1 MREEMELHIAEAAAE
16 LRRKG
21 LSESD
26 ARSEARRR
34 FGSVLRN
41 SEDAHA
47 VWALV
52 WLEQLLQDIRYGIRQ
67 LVRARGWSVVAVL
80 TLALGIGAST
90 ALFSVIDA
98 AMLRPLPYPDP
109 DRLVTIRTEVDFPDG
124 SVSQPMPS
132 MDDMRTW
139 QNADDVLSSV
149 AGWGGA
155 FGGRIV
161 DGPEPERIQVFEFTE
176 DYLSMHGVTPVL
188 GRDFSFEDMRAE
200 APPVALLGY
209 GYWQSRYGGRT
220 DAIGESIRLSDGVA
234 TIVGVLPRSFNTG
247 SPVSRPLRIPLEEV
261 SSRGTGRVSVYG
273 RLQPGIT
280 IEAASERLSS
290 LTVPGRALEARAIV
304 DSRLN
309 RTTDSYRTTVN
320 VLVAAVALIL
330 LIACVNVAGLLF
342 ARGAARQPEFATRF
356 SVGAGWPRLTRQ
368 LLTESLV
375 LALVGAGVGVGLAS
389 VALDAIVA
397 NIPMSIPEN
406 SAVEINLRV
415 LAGTAA
421 LLIPTVVVFGFM
433 PAILLSRVN
442 LAQAFAHGARHSVSS
457 TLSRRGGQMLIV
469 AEVALAAILVVGA
482 GLMVRTYARLAA
494 FDLGFD
500 PDGLVAME
508 VLPLSP
514 DPGVHETY
522 YPELL
527 RRLRAT
533 VGIATAGGVDNFPLG
548 GSHEVWL
555 GSRLAANRPGP
566 RCSVCCRATS
576 RRLTL
581 NFSTG
586 GCRRTGTMHPDTG
599 VRLSIRRRL
608 GEIFPDGRAV
618 GGRFTHFGQSEPWT
632 VLGVVAD
639 VRHGGPLGDT
649 RVTNSQVYLPF
660 EASEAN
666 MTRAMTIVVRPSG
679 SGPNPLGQLRSVAQS
694 VGPRVLV
701 ESVRTADDW
710 FGDRVA
716 TPRRRTLSVGSARRP
731 GSCTDPGR
739 RVWHHGLRGG
749 APHGGNRRADSLW
762 RHTPPGRMDDRE
774 GLRCAHRGRYA
785 SGSRRGGRGRA
796 HHPVFSF
803 RDGTN
808 RSSDFRGGGLDAGGG
823 RLPGRSD
830 SGVPRGTRRPD
841 PNVTGLL
848 TRRVAMRHLPPTTVL
863 RPGALRREE
872 WELFPGCRA

>member
-21 LSESD
+21 LGESD

-109 DRLVTIRTEVDFPDG
+109 DRLVTITPETVFQDG
-124 SVSQPMPS
+124 RVSRATSS

-149 AGWGGA
+149 AGWGNA
-155 FGGRIV
+155 FGGRIA
-161 DGPEPERIQVFEFTE
+161 DGPEPERIRVLQFTE
-176 DYLSMHGVTPVL
+176 DFLSMHGVTPFL
-188 GRDFSFEDMRAE
+188 GRDFSLEDMRAE

-220 DAIGESIRLSDGVA
+220 DAIGESIRLDDGVA
-234 TIVGVLPRSFNTG
+234 TIVGVLPRSFNTD
-247 SPVSRPLRIPLEEV
+247 SPVSRPLRVPLDEA
-261 SSRGTGRVSVYG
+261 SRRGTGRVSVYG

-290 LTVPGRALEARAIV
+290 RTIPGESALEARAIV

-309 RTTDSYRTTVN
+309 RTTDGYRTTVN

-375 LALVGAGVGVGLAS
+375 LGLAGAVVGVLLAS
-389 VALDAIVA
+389 AALDAIVA
-397 NIPMSIPEN
+397 NIPMSMPAN

-421 LLIPTVVVFGFM
+421 LLIPTVVLFGFV

-457 TLSRRGGQMLIV
+457 MLSGRGGQMLIV

-482 GLMVRTYARLAA
+482 GLMVRTYERLSA

-527 RRLRAT
+527 RHLRAT
-533 VGIATAGGVDNFPLG
+533 VGIASAGGVDNFPLG
-548 GSHEVWL
+548 ARTMFTSVEAGGEATGITMFRVL
-555 GSRLAANRPGP
+555 PGYFETIDVELLDGRLPTDQDHASGFRGAVINQAAAR
-566 RCSVCCRATS
+566 
-576 RRLTL
+576 
-581 NFSTG
+581 
-586 GCRRTGTMHPDTG
+586 
-599 VRLSIRRRL
+599 
-608 GEIFPDGRAV
+608 EIFPDGRAV
-618 GGRFTHFGQSEPWT
+618 GGRFTRFGQSEQWT

-649 RVTNSQVYLPF
+649 RVTNQVYLPF
-660 EASEAN
+660 DASEAN
-666 MTRAMTIVVRPSG
+666 PTRAMTIVVRPSG

-694 VGPRVLV
+694 VGPRVLI

-710 FGDRVA
+710 FGDRVV
-716 TPRRRTLSVGSARRP
+716 TPRRRTLLLSLLGGLGLVLTLVGVFGITAYAAARRTAEIGVRIAFGATRP
-731 GSCTDPGR
+731 HVVWMIVRDSVVPIVAGTLLGLGGAAGAARIIRTFLFQTEPTDPLTFVAVALMLTGAGTLAALVPAFR
-739 RVWHHGLRGG
+739 AARIDPTRTLR
-749 APHGGNRRADSLW
+749 
-762 RHTPPGRMDDRE
+762 
-774 GLRCAHRGRYA
+774 A
-785 SGSRRGGRGRA
+785 S
-796 HHPVFSF
+796 
-803 RDGTN
+803 
-808 RSSDFRGGGLDAGGG
+808 
-823 RLPGRSD
+823 
-830 SGVPRGTRRPD
+830 
-841 PNVTGLL
+841 
-848 TRRVAMRHLPPTTVL
+848 
-863 RPGALRREE
+863 
-872 WELFPGCRA
+872 

>member
-1 MREEMELHIAEAAAE
+1 MLARLAENKRIDGKTIGIDATTLEANAAHGSYRARDGDE
-16 LRRKG
+16 PMLTRKLRYW
-21 LSESD
+21 
-26 ARSEARRR
+26 
-34 FGSVLRN
+34 FGSFLRN

-52 WLEQLLQDIRYGIRQ
+52 WLEQLGQDIRYGIRQ

-80 TLALGIGAST
+80 TLALGMGAST

-109 DRLVTIRTEVDFPDG
+109 DRLVTITPETVFQDG
-124 SVSQPMPS
+124 RVSRATSS

-149 AGWGGA
+149 AGWGNA
-155 FGGRIV
+155 FGGRIA
-161 DGPEPERIQVFEFTE
+161 DGPEPERIRVLQFTE
-176 DYLSMHGVTPVL
+176 DFLSMHGVAPVL
-188 GRDFSFEDMRAE
+188 GRDFSLEDMRAE
-200 APPVALLGY
+200 APAVALLGY

-220 DAIGESIRLSDGVA
+220 DAIGESIRLDDGVA
-234 TIVGVLPRSFNTG
+234 TIVGVLPRSFNTDI
-247 SPVSRPLRIPLEEV
+247 PVFRPLRVPLDEA
-261 SSRGTGRVSVYG
+261 SRRGTGRVSVYG

-290 LTVPGRALEARAIV
+290 LTIPGESALEARAIV

-309 RTTDSYRTTVN
+309 RTTDGYRTTVN

-368 LLTESLV
+368 LLTESVV
-375 LALVGAGVGVGLAS
+375 LALAGAVVGVGLAS

-397 NIPMSIPEN
+397 NIPMSMPAN

-415 LAGTAA
+415 LAAAAA
-421 LLIPTVVVFGFM
+421 LLIPTVVLFGFV
-433 PAILLSRVN
+433 PAILLSRVK

-457 TLSRRGGQMLIV
+457 MLSRRGGQMLIV
-469 AEVALAAILVVGA
+469 AEVTLAAILVVGA

-514 DPGVHETY
+514 DPGVRDTY

-548 GSHEVWL
+548 GATRF
-555 GSRLAANRPGP
+555 GSVAVDGESTTTTLFRVLPGYFETIDVELIDGRLPTDRDHVSGYRGAVINQAAAR
-566 RCSVCCRATS
+566 
-576 RRLTL
+576 
-581 NFSTG
+581 
-586 GCRRTGTMHPDTG
+586 
-599 VRLSIRRRL
+599 
-608 GEIFPDGRAV
+608 EIFRDGRAV

-649 RVTNSQVYLPF
+649 RVTNQVYLPF

-666 MTRAMTIVVRPSG
+666 MTQAMTIVVRPSG
-679 SGPNPLGQLRSVAQS
+679 SGPNPQGQLRSVAQS

-716 TPRRRTLSVGSARRP
+716 TPRRRTLLLGLLGGLGLVLTLVGVFGITAYAAARRTAEIGVRIAFGATRP
-731 GSCTDPGR
+731 QV
-739 RVWHHGLRGG
+739 VWMIVRDSVVPIVAGTLLGLGG
-749 APHGGNRRADSLW
+749 AAGAARIIRSFLFQTEPSDPLTFVAVALMLAGAGSLAALIPAFRAARVDP
-762 RHTPPGRMDDRE
+762 TQT
-774 GLRCAHRGRYA
+774 LRA
-785 SGSRRGGRGRA
+785 S
-796 HHPVFSF
+796 
-803 RDGTN
+803 
-808 RSSDFRGGGLDAGGG
+808 
-823 RLPGRSD
+823 
-830 SGVPRGTRRPD
+830 
-841 PNVTGLL
+841 
-848 TRRVAMRHLPPTTVL
+848 
-863 RPGALRREE
+863 
-872 WELFPGCRA
+872 

>member
-21 LSESD
+21 LGESD
-26 ARSEARRR
+26 ARFEARRR
-34 FGSVLRN
+34 FGSALRN

-47 VWALV
+47 VWAVV

-109 DRLVTIRTEVDFPDG
+109 DRLVTIRTEVDFLG
-124 SVSQPMPS
+124 GNVAQPMPS

-139 QNADDVLSSV
+139 QTADDVFSSV
-149 AGWGGA
+149 AGWGRA
-155 FGGRIV
+155 FGGRIA

-176 DYLSMHGVTPVL
+176 DFLSMHGVTPVL
-188 GRDFSFEDMRAE
+188 GRDFSIEDMQAE

-220 DAIGESIRLSDGVA
+220 DAIGESIRLSDGVV
-234 TIVGVLPRSFNTG
+234 TIVGVLPRSFNADT
-247 SPVSRPLRIPLEEV
+247 PVFRPLRVPLDEA

-309 RTTDSYRTTVN
+309 RTTDRYRTTVT

-375 LALVGAGVGVGLAS
+375 LALAGAVVGVLLAS
-389 VALDAIVA
+389 AALDAIVA
-397 NIPMSIPEN
+397 NIPMSMPVN

-415 LAGTAA
+415 LAGTASV
-421 LLIPTVVVFGFM
+421 LLTTVVLFGFV

-442 LAQAFAHGARHSVSS
+442 LAQAFAHGALHSVSS

-482 GLMVRTYARLAA
+482 GLMIRTYERLAA

-514 DPGVHETY
+514 DPSVHGTY
-522 YPELL
+522 YLELL
-527 RRLRAT
+527 RHLRAT
-533 VGIATAGGVDNFPLG
+533 VGIASAGGVDNFPLG
-548 GSHEVWL
+548 ASAMFTAVEVGGESTFVTMFRVL
-555 GSRLAANRPGP
+555 PGYFETIDVELLDGRLPTDQDHASGFRGAVINQAAAR
-566 RCSVCCRATS
+566 
-576 RRLTL
+576 
-581 NFSTG
+581 
-586 GCRRTGTMHPDTG
+586 
-599 VRLSIRRRL
+599 
-608 GEIFPDGRAV
+608 EIFPDGPAV
-618 GGRFTHFGQSEPWT
+618 GRRFTHFGQSEPWT

-639 VRHGGPLGDT
+639 VRHGGPLG
-649 RVTNSQVYLPF
+649 VQSTNNQVYLPF
-660 EASEAN
+660 DASEAN
-666 MTRAMTIVVRPSG
+666 PTRAMTIVVRPSG
-679 SGPNPLGQLRSVAQS
+679 SGPNPQGQLRSVAQS

-701 ESVRTADDW
+701 ESVRTADGW

-716 TPRRRTLSVGSARRP
+716 TPRRRTLLLGLLGGLGLVLTLVGVFGITAYTAARRTAEIGVRIAFGATRP
-731 GSCTDPGR
+731 QVVWMIVRDSVVPIVAGTLLGLGGAAGAARIIRTFLFQTEPTDPLTFVAVALMLTGAGTLAALIPAFR
-739 RVWHHGLRGG
+739 AARIDPTATLR
-749 APHGGNRRADSLW
+749 
-762 RHTPPGRMDDRE
+762 
-774 GLRCAHRGRYA
+774 A
-785 SGSRRGGRGRA
+785 S
-796 HHPVFSF
+796 
-803 RDGTN
+803 
-808 RSSDFRGGGLDAGGG
+808 
-823 RLPGRSD
+823 
-830 SGVPRGTRRPD
+830 
-841 PNVTGLL
+841 
-848 TRRVAMRHLPPTTVL
+848 
-863 RPGALRREE
+863 
-872 WELFPGCRA
+872 

>member
-1 MREEMELHIAEAAAE
+1 MLARLAENK
-16 LRRKG
+16 RIDGKTIG
-21 LSESD
+21 ID
-26 ARSEARRR
+26 ATTLEARAAHGRYRARDGDELMLTRR
-34 FGSVLRN
+34 LRYWFGSVLRN

-67 LVRARGWSVVAVL
+67 LARARGWSVVAVL

-98 AMLRPLPYPDP
+98 AMLRPLPYPNP

-132 MDDMRTW
+132 MDDMRAW
-139 QNADDVLSSV
+139 QNADDVFLSV
-149 AGWGGA
+149 AAWGGA
-155 FGGRIV
+155 FGGRIA

-176 DYLSMHGVTPVL
+176 DYLSMHGVTPFL

-247 SPVSRPLRIPLEEV
+247 SPVSRPLRVPLDEA

-280 IEAASERLSS
+280 IDAASERLSS

-309 RTTDSYRTTVN
+309 LTTDGYGTTVN

-342 ARGAARQPEFATRF
+342 ARGTARQPEFATRF
-356 SVGAGWPRLTRQ
+356 SIGAGWPRLTRQ

-375 LALVGAGVGVGLAS
+375 LALAGAVVGVGLAS

-522 YPELL
+522 YLELL
-527 RRLRAT
+527 SHLRAT
-533 VGIATAGGVDNFPLG
+533 VGIASAGGVDNFSLG
-548 GSHEVWL
+548 DSMMFTAVQVGGESTLITMFRVLPGYFETIDVEL
-555 GSRLAANRPGP
+555 LDGRLPTDQDHASGYRGAVINRAA
-566 RCSVCCRATS
+566 A
-576 RRLTL
+576 RR
-581 NFSTG
+581 
-586 GCRRTGTMHPDTG
+586 
-599 VRLSIRRRL
+599 
-608 GEIFPDGRAV
+608 IFPDGAAV
-618 GGRFTHFGQSEPWT
+618 GRRFTRLGQSERWT
-632 VLGVVAD
+632 VLGVVGNI
-639 VRHGGPLGDT
+639 RHGGPLS
-649 RVTNSQVYLPF
+649 VQLTNSQVYLPF

-716 TPRRRTLSVGSARRP
+716 TPRRRTLLLGLLGGLGLVLTLVGVFGITAYAAARRTAEIGVRIAFGATRP
-731 GSCTDPGR
+731 QVVWMIVRDSVVPIVAGTLLGLGGAAVGARIIRTFLFQTEPTDPLTFVAVALMLAGAGTLAALIPAFR
-739 RVWHHGLRGG
+739 ASRVDPTRTLRE
-749 APHGGNRRADSLW
+749 S
-762 RHTPPGRMDDRE
+762 
-774 GLRCAHRGRYA
+774 
-785 SGSRRGGRGRA
+785 
-796 HHPVFSF
+796 
-803 RDGTN
+803 
-808 RSSDFRGGGLDAGGG
+808 
-823 RLPGRSD
+823 
-830 SGVPRGTRRPD
+830 
-841 PNVTGLL
+841 
-848 TRRVAMRHLPPTTVL
+848 
-863 RPGALRREE
+863 
-872 WELFPGCRA
+872 

>member
-1 MREEMELHIAEAAAE
+1 MLARLAENKRIDGKTIGIDATTLEANAAHDSYRARDGDE
-16 LRRKG
+16 PMLTRKLRYW
-21 LSESD
+21 
-26 ARSEARRR
+26 

-109 DRLVTIRTEVDFPDG
+109 DRLVTITPETVFQDG
-124 SVSQPMPS
+124 RVSRATSS

-149 AGWGGA
+149 AGWGNA
-155 FGGRIV
+155 FGGRIA
-161 DGPEPERIQVFEFTE
+161 DGPEPERIRVLQFTE
-176 DYLSMHGVTPVL
+176 DFLSMHGVAPVL
-188 GRDFSFEDMRAE
+188 GRDFSLEDMRAE
-200 APPVALLGY
+200 APAVALLGY

-234 TIVGVLPRSFNTG
+234 TIVGVLPRSFNTDI
-247 SPVSRPLRIPLEEV
+247 PVFRPLRVPLDEA
-261 SSRGTGRVSVYG
+261 SRRGTGRVSVYG

-290 LTVPGRALEARAIV
+290 LTIPGESALEARAIV

-309 RTTDSYRTTVN
+309 RTTDGYRTTVN

-356 SVGAGWPRLTRQ
+356 SVGAGWPRLMRQ

-375 LALVGAGVGVGLAS
+375 LALAGAVVGVGLAS
-389 VALDAIVA
+389 AALDAIVA
-397 NIPMSIPEN
+397 NLPMSMPVN

-415 LAGTAA
+415 LAGAAA
-421 LLIPTVVVFGFM
+421 LLIPTVALFGFA

-457 TLSRRGGQMLIV
+457 MLSGRGGQMLIV

-482 GLMVRTYARLAA
+482 GLMIRTYARLAA

-533 VGIATAGGVDNFPLG
+533 VGIASAGGVDNFPLG
-548 GSHEVWL
+548 D
-555 GSRLAANRPGP
+555 
-566 RCSVCCRATS
+566 AT
-576 RRLTL
+576 
-581 NFSTG
+581 
-586 GCRRTGTMHPDTG
+586 TGTSVEADGESTVTTLFRVLPGYFETIDVELLDG
-599 VRLSIRRRL
+599 RLPMDRDHASGFRGAVINRAAAR
-608 GEIFPDGRAV
+608 EIFPDGRAV
-618 GGRFTHFGQSEPWT
+618 GGRLTTVFPREQWT

-639 VRHGGPLGDT
+639 VRHRGPLGDI
-649 RVTNSQVYLPF
+649 RVRNQVYLPF

-666 MTRAMTIVVRPSG
+666 LIRPMTIVVRPSG

-716 TPRRRTLSVGSARRP
+716 TPRRRTLLLGLLGGLGLVLTLVGVFGITAYAAARRTAEIGVRIAFGATRP
-731 GSCTDPGR
+731 QVVWMIVRDSVVPIVAGTLLGLGGAAGAARIIRSFLFQTEPTDPLTFVAVALMLAGAGSLAALIPAFR
-739 RVWHHGLRGG
+739 AARVDPTRTLR
-749 APHGGNRRADSLW
+749 
-762 RHTPPGRMDDRE
+762 
-774 GLRCAHRGRYA
+774 A
-785 SGSRRGGRGRA
+785 S
-796 HHPVFSF
+796 
-803 RDGTN
+803 
-808 RSSDFRGGGLDAGGG
+808 
-823 RLPGRSD
+823 
-830 SGVPRGTRRPD
+830 
-841 PNVTGLL
+841 
-848 TRRVAMRHLPPTTVL
+848 
-863 RPGALRREE
+863 
-872 WELFPGCRA
+872 

>member
-34 FGSVLRN
+34 FGSVLQN
-41 SEDAHA
+41 SEEAHA
-47 VWALV
+47 VWAVV

-124 SVSQPMPS
+124 RVAQPTPS

-149 AGWGGA
+149 AGWGRA

-161 DGPEPERIQVFEFTE
+161 DGPEPERIQVLEFTD
-176 DYLSMHGVTPVL
+176 DYLSMHGVAPFL
-188 GRDFSFEDMRAE
+188 GRDFSLEDMRAE
-200 APPVALLGY
+200 APAVALLGY

-220 DAIGESIRLSDGVA
+220 DAIGESIRLDDGVA
-234 TIVGVLPRSFNTG
+234 TIVGVLPRSFNRG
-247 SPVSRPLRIPLEEV
+247 IPVFRPLRVPLDEA
-261 SSRGTGRVSVYG
+261 SRRGTGRVSVYG

-290 LTVPGRALEARAIV
+290 LTIPGESDLAARAIV
-304 DSRLN
+304 VSRLN
-309 RTTDSYRTTVN
+309 STTDGYRTTVT

-375 LALVGAGVGVGLAS
+375 LALAGAVVGVLLAA

-397 NIPMSIPEN
+397 NIPMSMPAN
-406 SAVEINLRV
+406 SAVEINFRV

-421 LLIPTVVVFGFM
+421 LLLPTVVLFGFV

-482 GLMVRTYARLAA
+482 GLMIRTYERLAA

-508 VLPLSP
+508 VLPLRP
-514 DPGVHETY
+514 DPSVHGTY
-522 YPELL
+522 YLELL
-527 RRLRAT
+527 RHLRAT
-533 VGIATAGGVDNFPLG
+533 VGIASAGGVDNFPLG
-548 GSHEVWL
+548 ATLMFTAVEVGGESTFITMFRVL
-555 GSRLAANRPGP
+555 PGYFETIDVELLDGRLPTDQDHASGFRGAGINQTAAR
-566 RCSVCCRATS
+566 
-576 RRLTL
+576 
-581 NFSTG
+581 
-586 GCRRTGTMHPDTG
+586 
-599 VRLSIRRRL
+599 
-608 GEIFPDGRAV
+608 EIYPDGPAV
-618 GGRFTHFGQSEPWT
+618 GKRFTHFGQSEPWT

-639 VRHGGPLGDT
+639 VRHGGPLG
-649 RVTNSQVYLPF
+649 VQSTNNQVYLPF
-660 EASEAN
+660 DASEAN
-666 MTRAMTIVVRPSG
+666 PTRAMTIIVRPSG
-679 SGPNPLGQLRSVAQS
+679 SGPNPQGQLRSVAQS
-694 VGPRVLV
+694 VGPLVLV

-716 TPRRRTLSVGSARRP
+716 TPRRRTLLLSLLGGLGLVLTLVGVFGITAYAAARRTAEIGVRIAFGATRP
-731 GSCTDPGR
+731 QVVWMIVRDSVVPIVAGTLLGLGGAAGAARIIRTFLFQTEPTDP
-739 RVWHHGLRGG
+739 
-749 APHGGNRRADSLW
+749 
-762 RHTPPGRMDDRE
+762 
-774 GLRCAHRGRYA
+774 
-785 SGSRRGGRGRA
+785 
-796 HHPVFSF
+796 
-803 RDGTN
+803 
-808 RSSDFRGGGLDAGGG
+808 
-823 RLPGRSD
+823 
-830 SGVPRGTRRPD
+830 
-841 PNVTGLL
+841 L
-848 TRRVAMRHLPPTTVL
+848 TFVAMALMLAGAGTLAALIPAFRAARIDPTATL
-863 RPGALRREE
+863 RAS
-872 WELFPGCRA
+872 

>member
-1 MREEMELHIAEAAAE
+1 MREEMELHLAEAAEE

-21 LSESD
+21 MDESD

-80 TLALGIGAST
+80 TLALGMGAST
-90 ALFSVIDA
+90 ALISVIDA

-109 DRLVTIRTEVDFPDG
+109 DRLVTIWAEVVSPDG
-124 SVSQPMPS
+124 RVGRPSPS

-149 AGWGGA
+149 AGWGQA
-155 FGGRIV
+155 FRGRIV
-161 DGPEPERIQVFEFTE
+161 DGPEPERIRVLQFTE
-176 DYLSMHGVTPVL
+176 DYLSMHGVAPVL
-188 GRDFSFEDMRAE
+188 GRDFTLEDMRGE

-234 TIVGVLPRSFNTG
+234 TIVGVLPRSFNADI
-247 SPVSRPLRIPLEEV
+247 PVSRPLRVPLDEARW
-261 SSRGTGRVSVYG
+261 RGTGRVIVYG
-273 RLQPGIT
+273 RLQPDVT

-290 LTVPGRALEARAIV
+290 LTIPGQSSPIEFALEARAIV
-304 DSRLN
+304 ESRLN
-309 RTTDSYRTTVN
+309 RTTDRYRTTVN

-389 VALDAIVA
+389 AALDAIVA
-397 NIPMSIPEN
+397 NLPMSMPVN

-415 LAGTAA
+415 LAGAAA
-421 LLIPTVVVFGFM
+421 LLIPTVALFGFA

-457 TLSRRGGQMLIV
+457 MLSGRGGQMLIV

-482 GLMVRTYARLAA
+482 GLMIRTYARLAA

-514 DPGVHETY
+514 DPDVHETY

-533 VGIATAGGVDNFPLG
+533 VGIASAGGVDNFPLG
-548 GSHEVWL
+548 D
-555 GSRLAANRPGP
+555 
-566 RCSVCCRATS
+566 AT
-576 RRLTL
+576 
-581 NFSTG
+581 
-586 GCRRTGTMHPDTG
+586 TGTSVEADGESTVTTMFRVLPGYFETIDVELLDG
-599 VRLSIRRRL
+599 RLPMDRDHASGFRGAVINRAAAR
-608 GEIFPDGRAV
+608 EIFPDGRAV
-618 GGRFTHFGQSEPWT
+618 GGRLTTVFPREQWA

-639 VRHGGPLGDT
+639 VRHRGPLGDT
-649 RVTNSQVYLPF
+649 RVRNQMYLPF

-666 MTRAMTIVVRPSG
+666 MIRAMTIVIRPSG
-679 SGPNPLGQLRSVAQS
+679 SGPNPLGRLRGVAQS

-716 TPRRRTLSVGSARRP
+716 TPRRRTLLLSLLGGLGLVLTLVGVFGITAYAAARRTAEIGVRIAFGATRP
-731 GSCTDPGR
+731 QVVWMIVRDSVVPIVAGTLLGLGGAAGAARIIRTFLFQTEPTDPVTFVAVALMLAGAGTLAALIPAFR
-739 RVWHHGLRGG
+739 AARVDPTQTLR
-749 APHGGNRRADSLW
+749 
-762 RHTPPGRMDDRE
+762 
-774 GLRCAHRGRYA
+774 A
-785 SGSRRGGRGRA
+785 S
-796 HHPVFSF
+796 
-803 RDGTN
+803 
-808 RSSDFRGGGLDAGGG
+808 
-823 RLPGRSD
+823 
-830 SGVPRGTRRPD
+830 
-841 PNVTGLL
+841 
-848 TRRVAMRHLPPTTVL
+848 
-863 RPGALRREE
+863 
-872 WELFPGCRA
+872 